1 MSETTFRKYYA
12 QTEFTGMAGEYANAD
27 QFETYLSTVAL
38 GSPVVDVYAVGTHS
52 IAVEW
57 AELPPP
63 GDIVLVDAAVIA
75 FAAQPTTSE
84 PFELNSF
91 AATTATTT
99 TPVDK
104 ISFTTPPLEAGT
116 YQILWASML
125 RMVAAVAGTGVRALI
140 TLTRSGGTSIQQES
154 HWDLAQKV
162 AFNGGI
168 TFRVTAGQTIGVL
181 LQVNKIGAAAA
192 TAEMSG
198 ARVTIDK
205 IADPIAA

>member
-1 MSETTFRKYYA
+1 MLTTIQRFYA
-12 QTEFTGMAGEYANAD
+12 QTEFAGMQGQPVDAA
-27 QFETYLSTVAL
+27 QFLTYLGTLPLGAPVLDARDVAN
-38 GSPVVDVYAVGTHS
+38 GW

-57 AELPPP
+57 AILPSAS
-63 GDIVLVDAAVIA
+63 DVAQVDAAVIA

-104 ISFTTPPLEAGT
+104 VSFTTPPLEAGT
-116 YQILWASML
+116 YQVLWASML

-181 LQVNKIGAAAA
+181 LQVNKIGAPAA

-205 IADPIAA
+205 ID